1 MKHWCSCLLVGL
13 LFLFIFVIS
22 SNCYA
27 SFTLTQIN
35 EYLDFAQRDPD
46 LFLGSEGVTNLL
58 EVRRIQETKFNEIF
72 ANGISDYGAISC
84 TYVSNTNTYTIRIIS
99 RRISTSTISYD
110 KITLNDKPCIRM
122 SCDVVKWTYNGT
134 TWDLLNQYNQT
145 LDQYTYFMIL
155 FTSQNFTSS
164 LKDYISELSHTEL
177 ASQQQYMFALPRS
190 SNAVY
195 TNNNQYVTAFD
206 CRIGQNMNI
215 ANLTANI
222 YVLNQGSK
230 VYQFIQKE
238 FVQASNSDQ
247 YILNFLSADLSFDN
261 TYYIELYYNG
271 VLWVESEGQRIIKS
285 VAPVPSGD
293 SSGDSFPDLT
303 IIGGKI
309 DNIGNKI
316 DHQTDMIVS
325 GDAQIVNAI
334 NQLESGEIERNNFWK
349 NTYNNLFAMNSGDA
363 TEVYNMIASYF
374 PSGESPVS
382 LYDTIFGSLNNE
394 PDDFIIRW
402 DAIPFN
408 MTIGGGITTY
418 SGDFIQSGDIN
429 FSELTRTNHTFGI
442 VHFWVR
448 TFAIISFLFVT
459 YMTMYKCFMIILGVS
474 TDFVDKSEEHRQI
487 GFINDWRDK

>member
-1 MKHWCSCLLVGL
+1 MKHWYSCLLGGL
-13 LFLFIFVIS
+13 LFLFIFALS

-27 SFTLTQIN
+27 TFTLSQIN
-35 EYLDFAQRDPD
+35 EYLDFAQSEPD

-58 EVRRIQETKFNEIF
+58 EVRRIQENKYNEIF
-72 ANGISDYGAISC
+72 QNGISDYSAISC
-84 TYVSNTNTYTIRIIS
+84 TYAVNSNTYTLRIFYTRS
-99 RRISTSTISYD
+99 DNSNISYD
-110 KITLNDKPCIRM
+110 KITLNSKPCLRI
-122 SCDVVKWTYNGT
+122 SCNVVKWVYNGT
-134 TWDLLNQYNQT
+134 AWSTETTYNT
-145 LDQYTYFMIL
+145 SIDQYTYFMIL
-155 FTSQNFTSS
+155 LTSNNFTND
-164 LKDYISELSHTEL
+164 LKSYISELSHTEL

-190 SNAVY
+190 SNAIY

-230 VYQFIQKE
+230 VYQSIQKE
-238 FVQASNSDQ
+238 FVQASNSNQ
-247 YILNFLSADLSFDN
+247 YILNFLSADLLSDN

-293 SSGDSFPDLT
+293 NSGDYNQDLT
-303 IIGGKI
+303 IIGNKI

-316 DHQTDMIVS
+316 DYQTDMIVS

-334 NQLESGEIERNNFWK
+334 TQFESGEIERDNFWK
-349 NTYNNLFAMNSGDA
+349 NTYNSLFSMSSGDA
-363 TEVYNMIASYF
+363 TEVYNMIAAYF
-374 PSGESPVS
+374 PSGDSPVS

-402 DAIPFN
+402 DSIPFN
-408 MTIGGGITTY
+408 MTIGGGTTTF

-442 VHFWVR
+442 VHFWIR
-448 TFAIISFLFVT
+448 TLAIISFLFVT

-474 TDFVDKSEEHRQI
+474 TDFVDSSEEHRQI